1 MRNYGRQYPGLINNT
16 TQIWFNDWPESA
28 LIKVARKYLEGT
40 ITVRLDDEE
49 DDEAEGGLE
58 EASELKDSFD
68 ESESDDQEED

>member
-1 MRNYGRQYPGLINNT
+1 M
-16 TQIWFNDWPESA
+16 
-28 LIKVARKYLEGT
+28 IKVARKYLEGT